1 MDLFSKSSDIHNGVS
16 GHVETVV
23 LLSQLKQKPDDY
35 INVTIELDDMDI
47 TSAETKAI
55 YEIAVAIKKYLEGN
69 GAEVVVD
76 NEVIDAKEVNEK
88 KVSTKSNDQ
97 GRAYEYAW
105 IKTLYK
111 VLCEMRKTRI
121 VDNSSLHA
129 NEKAWALM
137 DEEMQQTF
145 MISAESAIDTVLEME
160 PKMSEGSNDELT
172 LEFQKDGAGV
182 KGDVRDIVIRR
193 NDIEWEIGLSIKH
206 NHDAV
211 KHSRLSHKLDFGK
224 EWFDIPCSDAY
235 WNAVQP
241 IFDMLKNEKDNGS
254 RWSEINDKDEVVYVP
269 LLQAFM
275 DEVNRAYKGDKNMP
289 RKMIEYLIGI
299 EDYYKVVSRD
309 SKRLTM
315 IHTFN
320 MHDTL
325 NKPSENK
332 VSAITVPIV
341 ELPTRLVA
349 LEFKPGS
356 TNTVEMFLDNGWQLS
371 FRIHNAS
378 TKVEPSLKFDVQF
391 IGMPTSVL
399 NIECKWK

>member
-1 MDLFSKSSDIHNGVS
+1 MY
-16 GHVETVV
+16 
-23 LLSQLKQKPDDY
+23 LL
-35 INVTIELDDMDI
+35 
-47 TSAETKAI
+47 
-55 YEIAVAIKKYLEGN
+55 
-69 GAEVVVD
+69 
-76 NEVIDAKEVNEK
+76 
-88 KVSTKSNDQ
+88 
-97 GRAYEYAW
+97 
-105 IKTLYK
+105 
-111 VLCEMRKTRI
+111 
-121 VDNSSLHA
+121 H
-129 NEKAWALM
+129 
-137 DEEMQQTF
+137 
-145 MISAESAIDTVLEME
+145 
-160 PKMSEGSNDELT
+160 
-172 LEFQKDGAGV
+172 
-182 KGDVRDIVIRR
+182 
-193 NDIEWEIGLSIKH
+193 
-206 NHDAV
+206 
-211 KHSRLSHKLDFGK
+211 
-224 EWFDIPCSDAY
+224 
-235 WNAVQP
+235 
-241 IFDMLKNEKDNGS
+241 
-254 RWSEINDKDEVVYVP
+254 
-269 LLQAFM
+269 AFM
-275 DEVNRAYKGDKNMP
+275 DEVNRAYKEDKNMP

-332 VSAITVPIV
+332 VSAITVPVV